1 MEKDLDKKLYNDY
14 LNGEKQAFEFLYDKY
29 KSKITYFIYNIVKD
43 YQKSEDLTQET
54 FIYIMQSKM
63 KEDIS
68 FKYYIYLVAKS
79 KAFNYINKEKRRN
92 EIIDEYLS
100 NDDQVEK
107 DVIDLVIN
115 KEIKKDLL
123 DSINL
128 LDEKYKNAVY
138 LVNIENL
145 SYQEVAEILGEPLQ
159 NTKSLVHR
167 GKKQLKKILLKK
179 GYDNMNKVARTFI
192 MILCIT
198 VLVSGMVYAAMK
210 IYDNVKG
217 KAKMTPT
224 FTSKLSTIDTNKVWV
239 GTFNLVW
246 NDFMNDVVGHKIE
259 FEDGYSELAEEFN
272 KQTFTEKEL
281 SESSYF
287 KIHGVENLDL
297 KHKIEQGIKDKFN
310 ETSKL
315 LDKCD
320 WEKTEGEEGYVLYA
334 MLKKEFNYLEKFS
347 ILKDDTFGDSEE
359 KVKYFGLEPSY
370 GQHSSKNIDILFY
383 NSKDDF
389 AIKLKTKEGEEVY
402 LYRTTGEG
410 KSFEENYDEM
420 INKTNKYTGNKN
432 WNENDYLR
440 IPFIQVND
448 EINYDELCGRYI
460 KGSQWFILQALQT
473 IDFELNN
480 YGGSVKSEALIEAT
494 KQAET
499 NKNREF
505 IYNNDFII
513 FLKEDTK
520 EKPYF
525 VLKVDNTDILVTGD
539 SNNQNEI
546 RENRTETTKI
556 TESMQ
561 VSNSTENT
569 IATTKKEN
577 VVNTSSSN
585 KVKNNEQNSDVK
597 LDNEQQA
604 VLPVIVTEDNKDG
617 IIKFVG
623 IIKNITD
630 ECISITPTENERV
643 LGNSILIKNT
653 GNYNLEIDNK
663 VKVSFKGNITKSYPQ
678 NIDLISI
685 EKI

>member
-1 MEKDLDKKLYNDY
+1 MEKDLDMKLYNEY
-14 LNGEKQAFEFLYDKY
+14 LEGEKGAFELLYNKY
-29 KSKITYFIYNIVKD
+29 KDKIQYFVFNIVKD
-43 YQKSEDLTQET
+43 YQKAEDITQEV
-54 FIYIMQSKM
+54 FMYMLKDNF
-63 KEDIS
+63 KRDCS
-68 FKYYIYLVAKS
+68 FKTYLYIIAKS
-79 KAFNYINKEKRRN
+79 RAINYMNSENKKNQIDELYLSKDSN
-92 EIIDEYLS
+92 MVEQDIAEIITKNETR
-100 NDDQVEK
+100 
-107 DVIDLVIN
+107 
-115 KEIKKDLL
+115 KEIIEAINML
-123 DSINL
+123 D
-128 LDEKYKNAVY
+128 DKYKNALY
-138 LVNIENL
+138 LVKIEEL
-145 SYQEVAEILGEPLQ
+145 SYLETAEILGESIQ
-159 NTKSLVHR
+159 NVKNLIHR
-167 GKKQLKKILLKK
+167 GKKELRKILLKK

-259 FEDGYSELAEEFN
+259 FEDGYSELAEELN
-272 KQTFTEKEL
+272 KQSFTVKEL
-281 SESSYF
+281 SDSSYF

-310 ETSKL
+310 ETSKII
-315 LDKCD
+315 DKCD
-320 WEKTEGEEGYVLYA
+320 WEKEEGEEAYVLYA

-370 GQHSSKNIDILFY
+370 AQHSSKNIDILFY

-402 LYRTTGEG
+402 LYRTTGDG

-460 KGSQWFILQALQT
+460 KGSQWIILQALQT

-494 KQAET
+494 KNAVLE
-499 NKNREF
+499 KGREF

-525 VLKVDNTDILVTGD
+525 ALKVDNTDVLVTGD
-539 SNNQNEI
+539 SNNQNEF
-546 RENRTETTKI
+546 RETRTETTNTLDKVT
-556 TESMQ
+556 TET
-561 VSNSTENT
+561 VKKKETNNTNTANTTNNTNSTKLNNT
-569 IATTKKEN
+569 TTKKEDKEVIESTAEN
-577 VVNTSSSN
+577 EYNPN
-585 KVKNNEQNSDVK
+585 KITN
-597 LDNEQQA
+597 
-604 VLPVIVTEDNKDG
+604 
-617 IIKFVG
+617 FVG
-623 IIKNITD
+623 TISSIN
-630 ECISITPTENERV
+630 ENCISIKPTNENNNAE
-643 LGNSILIKNT
+643 LGNSIIIKNKDT
-653 GNYNLEIDNK
+653 YKFEIGDK
-663 VKVSFKGNITKSYPQ
+663 VNVSFKGSVTKSYPQ

-685 EKI
+685 EKID